1 MSAPSSEEQH
11 ELKKTRVVF
20 VKWMKPP
27 LGSFKLNTD
36 GSSVQQRKVAGG
48 GGVLRDGFGNWVVG
62 FSIGFDFR
70 SSVLAELSALRAGLI
85 IAKSLGIKKIV
96 VELDAKVVVSLI
108 TNSSKTK
115 KSINSTVMDCKN
127 LLQGFEEYIIQHTYR
142 EGNRVAD
149 VLAKLGS
156 YQVDKFFI
164 HYHYAPP
171 NRETSFHFAL
181 DNMNIVTVRG
191 LKS

>member
-1 MSAPSSEEQH
+1 M
-11 ELKKTRVVF
+11 
-20 VKWMKPP
+20 KWMKPP
-27 LGSFKLNTD
+27 LGWFKLNTD
-36 GSSVQQRKVAGG
+36 GSSIQQRKVAGG

-70 SSVLAELSALRAGLI
+70 SSVFAELSALRGGLI

-149 VLAKLGS
+149 VLAKMGS
-156 YQVDKFFI
+156 YQVDKFLI
-164 HYHYAPP
+164 HHHYAPP
-171 NRETSFHFAL
+171 NPETSFFFAL
-181 DNMNIVTVRG
+181 DNMNVVTARG

>member
-115 KSINSTVMDCKN
+115 KSINSSVMDCKN
-127 LLQGFEEYIIQHTYR
+127 LLQGFEEYIIQHNYR

-149 VLAKLGS
+149 VLAKMGS

-171 NRETSFHFAL
+171 NRETSFLFAL
-181 DNMNIVTVRG
+181 DNMNVVTARG

>member
-11 ELKKTRVVF
+11 DLKKTRMVF

-27 LGSFKLNTD
+27 LGWFKLNTD
-36 GSSVQQRKVAGG
+36 GSSVQQRKVAAG
-48 GGVLRDGFGNWVVG
+48 GGVIRDGFGNWVVG

-70 SSVLAELSALRAGLI
+70 SSVMAELSALRDGLI
-85 IAKSLGIKKIV
+85 IAKSVGIKKIV
-96 VELDAKVVVSLI
+96 VELDAKIVVSLI

-115 KSINSTVMDCKN
+115 KAINSSVMDCKN

-142 EGNRVAD
+142 EANRVAD
-149 VLAKLGS
+149 VLAKMGS
-156 YQVDKFFI
+156 YQADKFFI

-171 NRETSFHFAL
+171 NRETSFLLAL
-181 DNMNIVTVRG
+181 DNMNVLTARSM
-191 LKS
+191 KS